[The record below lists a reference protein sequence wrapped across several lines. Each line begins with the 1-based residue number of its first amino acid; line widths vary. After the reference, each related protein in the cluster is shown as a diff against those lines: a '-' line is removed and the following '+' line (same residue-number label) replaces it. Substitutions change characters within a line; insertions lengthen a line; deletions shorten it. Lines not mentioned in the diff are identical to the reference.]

1 MATWVSHMMIV
12 DNLLKRKLELDKIGF
27 CVGNIAPDC
36 NVENEDWTEFTPP
49 RKVTHWMT
57 GRSKLTA
64 DYESFY
70 DEYIRDKTFTSK
82 EQYAF
87 FMGYYA
93 HLITDVLFQAMVRN
107 KERVEKCFVRIKQ
120 RPELKEKIK
129 GYPENF
135 DTLKQVF
142 GKARIFYDITV
153 HEVNYL
159 RKNPESSYN
168 TVLRKINDF
177 ADYMDILPK
186 GAIIRKIKIMAYEPG
201 DEHLDH
207 FVFFDEKEYEAF
219 IKETSDFIY
228 EMIQEKRKST
238 MIYYDGGANEK
249 I

>member
-1 MATWVSHMMIV
+1 MATWISHMMIV
-12 DNLLKRKLELDKIGF
+12 DSLFKRSLDLDKVGF
-27 CVGNIAPDC
+27 CVGNVAPDC

-64 DYESFY
+64 DYEGFY

-93 HLITDVLFQAMVRN
+93 HLITDVRFQAMVRN
-107 KERVEKCFVRIKQ
+107 EERVKRCFERIKQ
-120 RPELKEKIK
+120 RPELKEKIN

-142 GKARIFYDITV
+142 GKDRIFYDVTV

-159 RKNPESSYN
+159 KENPESAYN
-168 TVLRKINDF
+168 TILRKVNDF
-177 ADYMDILPK
+177 PDYMDIFPK
-186 GAIIRKIKIMAYEPG
+186 GAFTRKIKIMAYEPG
-201 DEHLDH
+201 DESLDD
-207 FVFFDEKEYEAF
+207 FVFFDAKEYEDF
-219 IKETSDFIY
+219 IVETSDFVY
-228 EMIQEKRKST
+228 
-238 MIYYDGGANEK
+238 EK
-249 I
+249 IREKMEKT